1 MTVLYFVVIP
11 PPFKAVDNK
20 ITRFERDT
28 EEDGEQPRHPVQDTK
43 RRQLVFETPVMVVSF
58 DCFSKESSRWSD
70 AVLTSSRL
78 SKMASVSPTFLR
90 MVFIGVKL
98 NSLALGV
105 SDLCYRLRSIDH

>member
-58 DCFSKESSRWSD
+58 DCFSTAWG
-70 AVLTSSRL
+70 
-78 SKMASVSPTFLR
+78 ASN
-90 MVFIGVKL
+90 L
-98 NSLALGV
+98 NV
-105 SDLCYRLRSIDH
+105 TILRSQPKIFSAKCGFEFK